1 MMKSLLAAYTYL
13 TVGSGICVLCEP
25 SSSTYSAHAAVGF
38 PVMADT
44 TVSRFAIEGM
54 TCGSCAVTARIAIR
68 RSPGVYKAEVSYD
81 EAKAIV
87 WYDST
92 QTSPEKIVAAL
103 KKATGYVAREL
114 K

>member
-1 MMKSLLAAYTYL
+1 MMKSLLAACAYL
-13 TVGSGICVLCEP
+13 TVGSGFCVLCEP
-25 SSSTYSAHAAVGF
+25 PASTFSAPAVVDF
-38 PVMADT
+38 PVVVDT

-92 QTSPEKIVAAL
+92 QTSPEKIVSAL
-103 KKATGYVAREL
+103 KKATGYVAREI

>member
-1 MMKSLLAAYTYL
+1 MMKSLFAACAYLA
-13 TVGSGICVLCEP
+13 VGSGICVLSEP
-25 SSSTYSAHAAVGF
+25 SSSIGASHTAVDS

-44 TVSRFAIEGM
+44 AVSRFAIEGM
-54 TCGSCAVTARIAIR
+54 TCGSCAITARIAIGR
-68 RSPGVYKAEVSYD
+68 ALGVYKAEVSYD

-87 WYDST
+87 WYDSM
-92 QTSPEKIVAAL
+92 QTSPEKIVAVL